1 MLKVLI
7 VEDDA
12 MLNDLMKTALEKSGF
27 YVEYAYNALDGIKIL
42 ESKTLDLIVSD
53 IMLPGMDGFAFAET
67 VRKISKS
74 IPILFVTAKDSFE
87 DKQKGFNL
95 GIDDYM
101 VKPIDLGELMLR
113 VHALLRRSKIAS
125 ENKLTVGGTVLDYHT
140 FTVTCDGKTTVLP
153 NKEFCLLF
161 KLLSYPNR
169 IFTRSQLM
177 DEFWGYNSESFER
190 TVDVHITRIRE
201 KFKDNGDFEIV
212 TVRGLGYKAVKHE

>member
-27 YVEYAYNALDGIKIL
+27 CVEYAYNALDGIKIL

-67 VRKISKS
+67 VRKTSKS

-101 VKPIDLGELMLR
+101 VKPIDLGELVLR

>member
-12 MLNDLMKTALEKSGF
+12 MLNDLMKTALEKNGF
-27 YVEYAYNALDGIKIL
+27 IVEYTYNALDGIKIL

-53 IMLPGMDGFAFAET
+53 IMLPGMDGFAFAEM
-67 VRKISKS
+67 VRKTNKS

-87 DKQKGFNL
+87 DKKKGFSL

-101 VKPIDLGELMLR
+101 VKPIDLGELVLR

-140 FTVTCDGKTTVLP
+140 LTVTYDDKTTILP

-201 KFKDNGDFEIV
+201 KFKDNVDFEIV